1 MHSDRLYFKVFFHR
15 REQELHEVTQRINL
29 LLEPCTLLPCLYFCS
44 SMTKT
49 TKAHTAV
56 LGANFIFGA
65 NYAVV
70 KYITPSFI
78 QPFAL
83 NVVRILVSLTLF
95 WFLFLFK
102 PGNKLIQRKHI
113 PRFII
118 CALTGVVINQLLFI
132 KGLSLTTS
140 IHSSL
145 LSLATP
151 IFITIIAAWLL
162 REGINWTK
170 GAGLALGIG
179 GAAILILLKD
189 HTVSG
194 SDIILGDIL
203 VLINAISYAFYL
215 VLVRPLMAEYSGVQV
230 LRWMFTIGALIILP
244 VGMNEFTGTQW
255 SSFTLSH
262 WVALGFVAIG
272 ATFVAYL
279 LNVYGISVIGASATG
294 SYIYT
299 QPVFA
304 ALIAVIFAGEHFT
317 VTRLIAAI
325 LIFTGVFLVN
335 KKTSP

>member
-1 MHSDRLYFKVFFHR
+1 M
-15 REQELHEVTQRINL
+15 TQ
-29 LLEPCTLLPCLYFCS
+29 
-44 SMTKT
+44 T

-70 KYITPSFI
+70 KYITPSVI

-83 NVVRILVSLTLF
+83 NVVRILVSLALF
-95 WFLFLFK
+95 WFVFLFK
-102 PGNKLIQRKHI
+102 PGSKLIQRRHI
-113 PRFII
+113 PRFIL

-151 IFITIIAAWLL
+151 IFITLIAAWLL
-162 REGINWTK
+162 KEGITWAK
-170 GAGLALGIG
+170 FLGLVSGIS

-189 HTVSG
+189 HTQSG

-215 VLVRPLMAEYSGVQV
+215 VLVRPLMAEYSGIQV

-244 VGMNEFTGTQW
+244 VGMPEFITTDWQA
-255 SSFTLSH
+255 FTASH
-262 WVALGFVAIG
+262 WIGLAFVAIG
-272 ATFVAYL
+272 ATFLAYL
-279 LNVYGISVIGASATG
+279 LNVYGISIIGASATG

-317 VTRLIAAI
+317 VTRLVAAL
-325 LIFTGVFLVN
+325 LIFTGVYLVN
-335 KKTSP
+335 MKKKTP